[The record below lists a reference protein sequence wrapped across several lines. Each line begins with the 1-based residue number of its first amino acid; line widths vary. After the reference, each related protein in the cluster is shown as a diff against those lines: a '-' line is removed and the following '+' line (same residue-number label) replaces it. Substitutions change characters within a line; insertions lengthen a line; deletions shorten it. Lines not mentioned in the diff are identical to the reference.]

1 METQGCNSRKAVT
14 FNRFAT
20 MAEFDKVTT
29 EEANNIWFDAYEL
42 QEFRNEGKNLAY
54 SYKIQCA
61 DSNCNDGDDDENN
74 KELSSSDGGEND
86 IFRGVEGS
94 SFVRQTQ
101 KVLSNYC
108 VRYAQRIG
116 MTETEIASVYK
127 ECNQFSSEVAYVQA
141 LHDHRDAM
149 VHHDATADPTTTRT
163 VSTTQPSS
171 SLLFW
176 TEDNDQYDLY
186 PVRTMVPPPPI
197 PFAIQSVRAMRAR
210 TA

>member
-108 VRYAQRIG
+108 VRYAQQIG
-116 MTETEIASVYK
+116 MTEIEIASVYI
-127 ECNQFSSEVAYVQA
+127 ECNQFLGDVAYVQA

-149 VHHDATADPTTTRT
+149 LHHDATADPTSTRKA
-163 VSTTQPSS
+163 S

-176 TEDNDQYDLY
+176 TEDNDQYDLF
-186 PVRTMVPPPPI
+186 PVRKMVPPPPM

-210 TA
+210 AA